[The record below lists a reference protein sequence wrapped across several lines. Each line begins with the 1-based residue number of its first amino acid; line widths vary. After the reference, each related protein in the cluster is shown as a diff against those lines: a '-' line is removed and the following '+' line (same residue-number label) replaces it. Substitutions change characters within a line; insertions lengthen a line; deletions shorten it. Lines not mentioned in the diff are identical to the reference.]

1 MINAIPNPKKNL
13 TIDFPLE
20 KVNTGIE
27 RIHKISNKFRF
38 VKNNPTFNQITLEVS
53 ELLSLGALVD
63 INLSAINENRTEI
76 TIEVRR
82 KIGTFNQA
90 HEVTSANQ
98 YIQNLIDLISQ
109 GMNMSEDEL
118 NNLISEQKQ
127 QGVDKKKRKQKRRL
141 IIWGIVLLILFLMS
155 KWSPFYNGQ

>member
-1 MINAIPNPKKNL
+1 MINAIPNPKKTL

-38 VKNNPTFNQITLEVS
+38 VKNNPTFNQTTLEVS

-82 KIGTFNQA
+82 KVGTFNQA

-109 GMNMSEDEL
+109 GMNMSEDEINKL
-118 NNLISEQKQ
+118 VEEQNQKATEKN
-127 QGVDKKKRKQKRRL
+127 KKKKKGRM
-141 IIWGIVLLILFLMS
+141 IFWGIVLLILILLNLLA
-155 KWSPFYNGQ
+155 YL